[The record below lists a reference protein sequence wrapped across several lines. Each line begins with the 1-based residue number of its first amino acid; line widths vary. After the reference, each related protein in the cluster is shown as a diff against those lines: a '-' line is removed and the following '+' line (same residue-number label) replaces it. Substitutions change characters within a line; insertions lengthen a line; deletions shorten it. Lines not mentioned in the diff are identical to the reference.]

1 MLVEVRMS
9 LLLNNKRRRG
19 SVIANVDPYWDNV
32 VLFLKGDGE
41 NDSTDIIDSSPNPKT
56 VDRFGNAKIS
66 TAQSKYGGS
75 SLYFGV
81 SNDYL
86 SISNIGTN
94 DPFTLE
100 CWVYFTAN
108 ANEGIFQ
115 FGVLN
120 NTNTNLWGAIVSSV
134 LRIYRDSTSI
144 IDQAVSLNTWYHV
157 AVVRDTSNLKM
168 YFNGILDSQQPA
180 YSSALSGLPLIIGT
194 RNSTSFGLTGYLDS
208 IRLTNLV
215 RYTTNF
221 NPETDTY
228 LDS

>member
-1 MLVEVRMS
+1 MLVEVSMS

-19 SVIANVDPYWDNV
+19 SVITNADPYWDNV

-66 TAQSKYGGS
+66 TDQSKYGGS
-75 SLYFGV
+75 SLYFGA

-100 CWVYFTAN
+100 FWGYFTSTAN
-108 ANEGIFQ
+108 KGIFQ
-115 FGVLN
+115 FGIL
-120 NTNTNLWGAIVSSV
+120 
-134 LRIYRDSTSI
+134 DSTLKKYYLYVNNSNI
-144 IDQAVSLNTWYHV
+144 LLGGTEFSTIGQPVVINTWYHV
-157 AVVRDTSNLKM
+157 AVVRNTSTVRM
-168 YFNGILDSQQPA
+168 YVNGN
-180 YSSALSGLPLIIGT
+180 SSVERTTSPNVEGLPLIIGT
-194 RNSTSFGLTGYLDS
+194 RFQSTLYGLTGYLDS
-208 IRLTNLV
+208 IRLTNLA
-215 RYTTNF
+215 RYTTDF